1 MFFDLDSPTI
11 IARVLTLII
20 AFTVHELAHAFTAD
34 QLGDPTARNLGRL
47 TLNPLAHLDPIGSLL
62 LLVAGFGWAKPVPVN
77 PYNLRTGPRLGMA
90 IVAFAGPFSNLVMAA
105 FAAAFVRAGLV
116 SVGFD
121 ERFNSI
127 GGILP
132 SVGYLTETFIVTNI
146 FLMLFNLLP
155 IGPLDG
161 MKVLRGLAPREWD
174 RILDPLER
182 WGMFLLMALV
192 FLGQGILS
200 IILIGPASFIIRLLI
215 G

>member
-1 MFFDLDSPTI
+1 MFSGLDSPTI
-11 IARVLTLII
+11 VARFLSLILSLTI
-20 AFTVHELAHAFTAD
+20 HELAHAISAD
-34 QLGDPTARNLGRL
+34 QLGDPTPRNMGRL
-47 TLNPLAHLDPIGSLL
+47 TFNPLAHLDPIGSLMF
-62 LLVAGFGWAKPVPVN
+62 LLVGFGWAKPVAVN
-77 PYNLRTGPRLGMA
+77 PYNLRNGPRMGMA
-90 IVAFAGPFSNLVMAA
+90 LVALAGPFSNLVLAA
-105 FAAAFVRAGLV
+105 FTAAFVRAGLI
-116 SVGFD
+116 SIGAD

-132 SVGYLTETFIVTNI
+132 SVGYFAEVFIVTNV

-161 MKVLRGLAPREWD
+161 LKVLRGIAPREWEV
-174 RILDPLER
+174 ILDPLER
-182 WGMFLLMALV
+182 WGTFILLALV